1 MGSRIILA
9 IALSLGFLVH
19 VTALRA
25 QDYRARVQGTVTD
38 HSKGAVAGA
47 KVTLRS
53 VATGVESTREADA
66 SGHFIFDFVTPGAY
80 TLTVEMTG
88 FSVFQQENITVLT
101 RGDVTVNPELS
112 VGGVAQTVSVAAE
125 ALALE
130 FNTTTMAQT
139 VTGKMLQDL
148 PLLARNPF
156 TLVLLDPAV
165 VNRYST
171 VSYRNPF
178 YMQAANGVDVGGSTG
193 GRNDILLDGVPVGVD
208 SRGSYTPSMD
218 AVQEVSVQQ
227 NSVDAEFGFSA
238 GGNMSVSMK
247 AGTNEYHGTGYYFGR
262 NPALNAMT
270 NRYTRS
276 PNLVRQHIGGG
287 TVGGPIL
294 KNRLFTFFSYE
305 RWSKTEPREGTRTL
319 PTDLERV
326 GDFSQSLNAAGGL
339 RVIYDPWTTKLDP
352 ATSTATRTP
361 FPGNVIPVSRID
373 PSAAIVM
380 KDIWKPNGPGDDIT
394 GVNNYK
400 ATYAWWTKYYNIS
413 NRTDWVANEK
423 FACTCATAHS
433 GRAWTIRI
441 TPTRPPHLPTTAA

>member
-1 MGSRIILA
+1 MFREGGVMGTRTILA
-9 IALSLGFLVH
+9 IALSLGFLVQ

-38 HSKGAVAGA
+38 QSKGAVAGA

-66 SGHFIFDFVTPGAY
+66 SGRFIFDFVTPGAY
-80 TLTVEMTG
+80 TLKVEMQG

-112 VGGVAQTVSVAAE
+112 VGGFTQTVSVAAE

-193 GRNDILLDGVPVGVD
+193 GRNDILLDGVPIGVD

-247 AGTNEYHGTGYYFGR
+247 AGTNEYHGTGY
-262 NPALNAMT
+262 
-270 NRYTRS
+270 
-276 PNLVRQHIGGG
+276 
-287 TVGGPIL
+287 
-294 KNRLFTFFSYE
+294 
-305 RWSKTEPREGTRTL
+305 
-319 PTDLERV
+319 
-326 GDFSQSLNAAGGL
+326 
-339 RVIYDPWTTKLDP
+339 
-352 ATSTATRTP
+352 
-361 FPGNVIPVSRID
+361 
-373 PSAAIVM
+373 
-380 KDIWKPNGPGDDIT
+380 
-394 GVNNYK
+394 
-400 ATYAWWTKYYNIS
+400 
-413 NRTDWVANEK
+413 
-423 FACTCATAHS
+423 
-433 GRAWTIRI
+433 
-441 TPTRPPHLPTTAA
+441 